1 MRKMRCEL
9 TCVDRLLKRSFFA
22 FGKNVGEHPGYY
34 LIIPL
39 LLTALCATGFQ
50 RMHLVADPEYLFS
63 PEDGE
68 AKGERAALELHFPTN
83 YSGQFD
89 PTRASKGGRFGRLLV
104 TAADGGSLLRT
115 AVWREIAFLDALV
128 QNVSIRWSDEY
139 EKKKKDAKN
148 SISNED
154 DFDQS
159 AAVLSYSQLCA
170 IALTGGCFANEIL
183 ELGPYIPE
191 VEARELNL
199 TYPIWLSPDTFRA
212 YPFPMYLGGFA
223 LSEDEEY
230 SNIIEGVEAVSLFYF
245 LDTSE
250 EWMVRRGS
258 RWEAA
263 FLASVQAAEAVLPSL
278 RIYRF
283 TSLTLEQE
291 LEENTNSVIPYF
303 ALNIG
308 IMVVF
313 CILTCMMTDWV
324 KSKPLLGLLGVL
336 SAILASVTAFGLVMY
351 LGMDF
356 IGINLAA
363 PFLMLGIGIDDTF
376 VLLAAWRRTSVH
388 DDVPTRMG
396 HAYREAAV
404 SITITSVTDMLSF
417 WIGVITPFPCVRIF
431 SVYTGACVVF
441 TYFWHL
447 TFFGGCMAVAGYA
460 EKQNRHALT
469 CCIVTPKSLAGQ
481 FRVVAMH
488 NTVRNVRNC
497 FRNVYA

>member
-1 MRKMRCEL
+1 
-9 TCVDRLLKRSFFA
+9 
-22 FGKNVGEHPGYY
+22 
-34 LIIPL
+34 
-39 LLTALCATGFQ
+39 
-50 RMHLVADPEYLFS
+50 
-63 PEDGE
+63 
-68 AKGERAALELHFPTN
+68 
-83 YSGQFD
+83 
-89 PTRASKGGRFGRLLV
+89 
-104 TAADGGSLLRT
+104 
-115 AVWREIAFLDALV
+115 
-128 QNVSIRWSDEY
+128 
-139 EKKKKDAKN
+139 
-148 SISNED
+148 
-154 DFDQS
+154 
-159 AAVLSYSQLCA
+159 
-170 IALTGGCFANEIL
+170 
-183 ELGPYIPE
+183 
-191 VEARELNL
+191 
-199 TYPIWLSPDTFRA
+199 
-212 YPFPMYLGGFA
+212 MYLGGFT
-223 LSEDEEY
+223 LDDPEENGGGGNTIR
-230 SNIIEGVEAVSLFYF
+230 SVEAVSLFYF
-245 LDTSE
+245 LDVSE
-250 EWMVRRGS
+250 EWMVKRGS
-258 RWEAA
+258 AWEAA
-263 FLASVQAAEAVLPSL
+263 FLATVKEARLPNL

-324 KSKPLLGLLGVL
+324 KSKPLLGLLGVA

-376 VLLAAWRRTSVH
+376 VLLAAWRRTSPH
-388 DDVPTRMG
+388 DTVPVRLGQT
-396 HAYREAAV
+396 YREAAV

-469 CCIVTPKSLAGQ
+469 CCIVTPKSQAGHLAAAH
-481 FRVVAMH
+481 VLIS
-488 NTVRNVRNC
+488 
-497 FRNVYA
+497 

>member
-1 MRKMRCEL
+1 MRCEL

-50 RMHLVADPEYLFS
+50 QMHLVADPEFLFS
-63 PEDGE
+63 PEAGE
-68 AKGERAALELHFPTN
+68 AKTERAVLEQYFPTN
-83 YSGQFD
+83 YTQFD
-89 PTRASKGGRFGRLLV
+89 PTRASRGGRFGRLIV
-104 TAADGGSLLRT
+104 TAADGGSLLRM
-115 AVWREIAFLDALV
+115 AVWREISYLDALV
-128 QNVSIRWSDEY
+128 QNVSVLW
-139 EKKKKDAKN
+139 
-148 SISNED
+148 D
-154 DFDQS
+154 DQPDPLTY
-159 AAVLSYSQLCA
+159 AQLCA
-170 IALTGGCFANEIL
+170 TTLAGGCSTNEVL
-183 ELGPYIPE
+183 ELGAYIPE
-191 VEARELNL
+191 IEARELNL
-199 TYPIWLSPDTFRA
+199 TYPIWLSTDTFRA
-212 YPFPMYLGGFA
+212 YPLPMYLGGFT
-223 LSEDEEY
+223 LDTEDA
-230 SNIIEGVEAVSLFYF
+230 NTIESVEAISLFYF
-245 LDTSE
+245 LDTTE
-250 EWMVRRGS
+250 EWMVKRGS
-258 RWEAA
+258 SWEAA
-263 FLASVQAAEAVLPSL
+263 FLATVKEARLPNL
-278 RIYRF
+278 RVYRF

-291 LEENTNSVIPYF
+291 LEENTNSVLPYF

-308 IMVVF
+308 IMIIF

-324 KSKPLLGLLGVL
+324 KSKPLLGLLGVA

-376 VLLAAWRRTSVH
+376 VLLAAWRRTSPH
-388 DDVPTRMG
+388 DSVPSRMG
-396 HAYREAAV
+396 QTYREAAV

-469 CCIVTPKSLAGQ
+469 CCPVTPKSQAGQ
-481 FRVVAMH
+481 NLFILPLPY
-488 NTVRNVRNC
+488 TELKSPLLSS
-497 FRNVYA
+497 